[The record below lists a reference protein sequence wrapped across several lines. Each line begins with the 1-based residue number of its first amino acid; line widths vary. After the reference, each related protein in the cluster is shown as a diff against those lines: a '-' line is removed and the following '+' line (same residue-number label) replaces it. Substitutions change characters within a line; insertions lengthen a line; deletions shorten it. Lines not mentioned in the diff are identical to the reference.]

1 MTWIKGPSK
10 NGGILYIYIYTY
22 IYIYI
27 YISIYVSIIY
37 TIFHSPILHS
47 NNSRKCGFWLL
58 WNVNIMSNICDHVQK
73 VLKIFVDR
81 ICIFIS
87 VSIIFVFFWV
97 LCFEEFER
105 NWYYFSLLF
114 WPHSTRRWVPKTGIL
129 FKLRTNEIEQQF
141 KT

>member
-10 NGGILYIYIYTY
+10 NGGILYIYIY
-22 IYIYI
+22 IYIY
-27 YISIYVSIIY
+27 IYVSIIY

-87 VSIIFVFFWV
+87 VSIIFVFFECSV
-97 LCFEEFER
+97 LK
-105 NWYYFSLLF
+105 S
-114 WPHSTRRWVPKTGIL
+114 L

-141 KT
+141 KTSLSFLVLTIIRTFLLYCSPADG